1 MFIRIHHPKKTQS
14 GNSGSCNSLINY
26 LEKENEQDDM
36 GLENQE
42 YFFTHDSDMVSSNEV
57 INRIDKNVAKLS
69 KKEARFYMISINPSA
84 KEQQF
89 LAQKVTGRKINS
101 PEELTNIERK
111 QFDQELKEYSK
122 NVMDSYAQN
131 FNKGLD
137 GKDIV
142 YFGKVEH
149 ERKYSRHDDIVKSG
163 DKKAGEL
170 KNGFQAHVHIVV
182 SRKDATNKIRLSPFA
197 NHKNS
202 KNVLNGAKVQIGFDR
217 KKFVEEGERKFDSQ
231 FNYQRHIKDSFQ
243 YRHTMKNGM
252 ASIGRSFANQLSGGM
267 YMKVYG
273 AKMNYENM
281 KEDPLK
287 VLSSMMHKNTA
298 FRNASKIAQMGAQPQ
313 KIVVE
318 AVKKIPQVI
327 TKSATIKM

>member
-14 GNSGSCNSLINY
+14 GNSGSCSLLVNY

-36 GLENQE
+36 CLENQE
-42 YFFTHDSDMVSSNEV
+42 YFFTHDSDMISSNEV

-69 KKEARFYMISINPSA
+69 KNEARFYMISINPSQ
-84 KEQQF
+84 KEQAF
-89 LAQKVTGRKINS
+89 LAQTISGRKIIS
-101 PEELTNIERK
+101 PEELTKSER
-111 QFDQELKEYSK
+111 QEFDQQLKEYSK
-122 NVMDSYAQN
+122 NVMDSYARN
-131 FNKGLD
+131 FNKGLE
-137 GKDIV
+137 GKDII

-149 ERKYSRHDDIVKSG
+149 ERKYNRHDDIVKSG
-163 DKKAGEL
+163 EKKAGEH
-170 KNGFQAHVHIVV
+170 KSGFQAHVHIIV

-202 KNVLNGAKVQIGFDR
+202 KNVLNGEKVQIGFDR
-217 KKFVEEGERKFDSQ
+217 KKFVEEGEHKFDSQ
-231 FNYQRHIKDSFQ
+231 FNYERHIKDSFQ

-252 ASIGRSFANQLSGGM
+252 ASIGRSFANQLTGGM
-267 YMKVYG
+267 YMKAYG
-273 AKMNYENM
+273 AKMNYKNL

-287 VLSSMMHKNTA
+287 VLSSMMHKNTD

-318 AVKKIPQVI
+318 AVKKIPQLI
-327 TKSATIKM
+327 SKSATIKM